1 MNRQRPIDRHNHV
14 CACVCVCDYKFFM
27 NLQRLPWASPHFG
40 LSTFVVRYVCC
51 LWVKLIYFTWM
62 VSVVQLPADV
72 SCPQERMKKGDVVER
87 RCKALKEHGFLNY
100 FGPQRLGEDLW
111 LVDETLPE
119 TNISYPLQR
128 KNLKNIFLFERWD
141 MYPFPGG
148 GPGCQNMA
156 R

>member
-1 MNRQRPIDRHNHV
+1 
-14 CACVCVCDYKFFM
+14 
-27 NLQRLPWASPHFG
+27 
-40 LSTFVVRYVCC
+40 
-51 LWVKLIYFTWM
+51 M

-119 TNISYPLQR
+119 TNISYALQI
-128 KNLKNIFLFERWD
+128 KKSEEYLQRWD

-148 GPGCQNMA
+148 AQVVIT
-156 R
+156 

>member
-1 MNRQRPIDRHNHV
+1 
-14 CACVCVCDYKFFM
+14 
-27 NLQRLPWASPHFG
+27 
-40 LSTFVVRYVCC
+40 
-51 LWVKLIYFTWM
+51 M

-119 TNISYPLQR
+119 TKHVICFAKKKSEEYL
-128 KNLKNIFLFERWD
+128 
-141 MYPFPGG
+141 PFSKVGYTSVPWR
-148 GPGCQNMA
+148 GPACHSMT